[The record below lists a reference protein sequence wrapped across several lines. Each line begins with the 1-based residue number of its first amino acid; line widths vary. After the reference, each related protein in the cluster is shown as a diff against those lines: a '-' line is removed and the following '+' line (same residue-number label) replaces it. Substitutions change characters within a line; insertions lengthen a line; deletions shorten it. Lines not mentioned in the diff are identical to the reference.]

1 MRGLQRLG
9 EYLWEFFVVTAI
21 AAVSAVTE
29 ERVRQAAACVR
40 PDTIYFL
47 KGKEA

>member
-21 AAVSAVTE
+21 AAVSAVTGLPFFPG
-29 ERVRQAAACVR
+29 RVGHA
-40 PDTIYFL
+40 DYF
-47 KGKEA
+47 GKDF

>member
-21 AAVSAVTE
+21 AAVSAVGGFPFFP
-29 ERVRQAAACVR
+29 RAVGVA
-40 PDTIYFL
+40 DYF
-47 KGKEA
+47 GKNF